1 MQVLVDLAGEQEAE
15 RGDEA
20 EQLQRGH
27 PEHDVANG
35 RAIPSKKNVG
45 KRCCGAE
52 TFALAARAHEEAA
65 YGHGREELGRDE
77 PEDLAEEAVPDRG
90 LRRIDRVVAILKV
103 LQLLRWVA
111 RPLRRSGCTSDGG
124 RENSGVGA
132 GRLGA
137 AWDAAC
143 WAGCMARPRFGPEG
157 RAEFSQGL

>member
-35 RAIPSKKNVG
+35 RAVPAAHNVG
-45 KRCCGAE
+45 SSGCCGAE

-65 YGHGREELGRDE
+65 HGHGREELGRDE
-77 PEDLAEEAVPDRG
+77 PEDLAEEAMPDRG
-90 LRRIDRVVAILKV
+90 LRSIDRVVTILKV

-111 RPLRRSGCTSDGG
+111 GPLRRSGCTSDGG
-124 RENSGVGA
+124 GENSGVGA
-132 GRLGA
+132 GKLGGRLGSGLLGVLHGPLP
-137 AWDAAC
+137 
-143 WAGCMARPRFGPEG
+143 AGSDQEG
-157 RAEFSQGL
+157 RQNVL

>member
-1 MQVLVDLAGEQEAE
+1 MTKQSSCSAGIQSTTS
-15 RGDEA
+15 RTGV
-20 EQLQRGH
+20 QYLQ
-27 PEHDVANG
+27 
-35 RAIPSKKNVG
+35 KKNVG

-77 PEDLAEEAVPDRG
+77 PEDLAEEAMPDRG

-111 RPLRRSGCTSDGG
+111 GPLRRSGCTSDGG
-124 RENSGVGA
+124 GENSGVGA

-143 WAGCMARPRFGPEG
+143 WAGCMALDQVRPGGSR
-157 RAEFSQGL
+157 GLSTSPSPVTTSCSYCTGG